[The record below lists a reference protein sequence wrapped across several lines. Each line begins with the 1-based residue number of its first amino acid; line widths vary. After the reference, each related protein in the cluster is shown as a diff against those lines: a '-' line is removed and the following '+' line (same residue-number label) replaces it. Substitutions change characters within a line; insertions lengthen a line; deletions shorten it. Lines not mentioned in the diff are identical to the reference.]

1 MVDANKPNVLFHFL
15 HRAHHRRVSE
25 EWNVRGLGD
34 VGAPMIL
41 AALYSSEKEGTVLSQ
56 RELAR
61 ALPSAADI
69 STTKNLQSALSLKN
83 LEGKGYLSRTAD
95 VGDQRRNLV
104 QLTDKGRDAVEKGSE
119 AFLAVEEQMLA
130 DFSEAEKEQLTGFF
144 IRMLKNLGASEE
156 DVPPPPPGGPFG
168 PPPHHRHRHGC
179 VGKECEGQ

>member
-1 MVDANKPNVLFHFL
+1 MDQKTRPNVLFHFL
-15 HRAHHRRVSE
+15 HRAHRRRVSE
-25 EWNVRGLGD
+25 EWNARGLGD

-61 ALPSAADI
+61 ALRLSPATVAV
-69 STTKNLQSALSLKN
+69 SLKN

>member
-1 MVDANKPNVLFHFL
+1 MDQKTRPNVLFHFL

-41 AALYSSEKEGTVLSQ
+41 AALYSSQKEGTVLSQ

-61 ALPSAADI
+61 ALHLSPATVAV
-69 STTKNLQSALSLKN
+69 SLKN
-83 LEGKGYLSRTAD
+83 LEGKGYLIRTTDA
-95 VGDQRRNLV
+95 GDQRRNLV
-104 QLTDKGRDAVEKGSE
+104 ELTDKGRSAVEKGSE

-130 DFSEAEKEQLTGFF
+130 GFSEAEKEQLTGFF

-179 VGKECEGQ
+179 VGKECDRQ

>member
-1 MVDANKPNVLFHFL
+1 MDQKTRPNVLFHFL
-15 HRAHHRRVSE
+15 HRAHRRRVSE
-25 EWNVRGLGD
+25 EWNARGLGD

-61 ALPSAADI
+61 ALRLSPATVAV
-69 STTKNLQSALSLKN
+69 SLKN

-179 VGKECEGQ
+179 VGKECDRQ

>member
-1 MVDANKPNVLFHFL
+1 MDQKTRPNVLFHFL
-15 HRAHHRRVSE
+15 HHAHHRRVSE

-61 ALPSAADI
+61 ALRLSPATVAV
-69 STTKNLQSALSLKN
+69 SLKN

-95 VGDQRRNLV
+95 AGDQRRNLV

-179 VGKECEGQ
+179 VGKEREGQ

>member
-1 MVDANKPNVLFHFL
+1 MDQKTRPNVLFHFL
-15 HRAHHRRVSE
+15 HRAHRRRVSE
-25 EWNVRGLGD
+25 EWNARGLGD

-41 AALYSSEKEGTVLSQ
+41 AALYSSEKEGTLLSQ

-61 ALPSAADI
+61 ALRLSPATVAV
-69 STTKNLQSALSLKN
+69 SLKN

>member
-1 MVDANKPNVLFHFL
+1 MDQKTRPNVLFHFL
-15 HRAHHRRVSE
+15 HHAHRRRVSE
-25 EWNVRGLGD
+25 EWNARGLGD

-41 AALYSSEKEGTVLSQ
+41 AALYSSEKEGTLLSQ

-61 ALPSAADI
+61 ALRLSPATVAV
-69 STTKNLQSALSLKN
+69 SLKN

-130 DFSEAEKEQLTGFF
+130 DFSEEEKEQLTGFF

-156 DVPPPPPGGPFG
+156 DVPKGPPGGPFG

>member
-1 MVDANKPNVLFHFL
+1 MDQKTRPNVLFHFL

-61 ALPSAADI
+61 ALRLSPATVAV
-69 STTKNLQSALSLKN
+69 SLKN

>member
-1 MVDANKPNVLFHFL
+1 MDQKTRPNVLFHFL

-61 ALPSAADI
+61 ALRLSPATVAV
-69 STTKNLQSALSLKN
+69 SLKN

-130 DFSEAEKEQLTGFF
+130 DFSEEEKEQLTGFF

-179 VGKECEGQ
+179 VGKECDRQ

>member
-1 MVDANKPNVLFHFL
+1 MDQKTRPNVLFHFL

-25 EWNVRGLGD
+25 EWNARGLGD

-61 ALPSAADI
+61 ALRLSPATVAV
-69 STTKNLQSALSLKN
+69 SLKN

-130 DFSEAEKEQLTGFF
+130 DFSEEEKEQLTGFF

-179 VGKECEGQ
+179 AGKECEGQ

>member
-1 MVDANKPNVLFHFL
+1 MDQKTRPNVLFHFL

-25 EWNVRGLGD
+25 EWNARGLGD

-61 ALPSAADI
+61 ALRLSPATVAV
-69 STTKNLQSALSLKN
+69 SLKN

-95 VGDQRRNLV
+95 AGDQRRNLV